1 MRWQSGDG
9 VDGADGAN
17 VADGA
22 DGVDGVDGD
31 SSVMN
36 NVETAMAANGDW
48 GDLARRSQLGA
59 GQRLPWGTFSLGL
72 THGKRLFGKFW
83 NPS

>member
-9 VDGADGAN
+9 VHGADGAN

-22 DGVDGVDGD
+22 DGVDGD

-36 NVETAMAANGDW
+36 NVETV
-48 GDLARRSQLGA
+48 S
-59 GQRLPWGTFSLGL
+59 
-72 THGKRLFGKFW
+72 
-83 NPS
+83 

>member
-17 VADGA
+17 GADGA
-22 DGVDGVDGD
+22 DGVDGD
-31 SSVMN
+31 SSFMN
-36 NVETAMAANGDW
+36 NMETAMAANGEW
-48 GDLARRSQLGA
+48 GDLSRRSQLGA
-59 GQRLPWGTFSLGL
+59 GQWLPWGTFSLGL
-72 THGKRLFGKFW
+72 THGKRLLGKFR

>member
-9 VDGADGAN
+9 ADGAN
-17 VADGA
+17 VA

-36 NVETAMAANGDW
+36 NVETV
-48 GDLARRSQLGA
+48 S
-59 GQRLPWGTFSLGL
+59 
-72 THGKRLFGKFW
+72 
-83 NPS
+83 

>member
-17 VADGA
+17 GA
-22 DGVDGVDGD
+22 DGVDGD

-36 NVETAMAANGDW
+36 NVETAMAANWEW
-48 GDLARRSQLGA
+48 GDLARRSQLGGRA
-59 GQRLPWGTFSLGL
+59 TAPLGHIL
-72 THGKRLFGKFW
+72 TWSDSRQKTLW
-83 NPS
+83 